1 MVPART
7 KEEGK
12 MANNQVN
19 PVIDG
24 KSKNRNLNP
33 VILTIFA
40 VLMLYTI
47 VMFIILGW
55 GLLTSIKST
64 MDFKIYGNVLGF
76 PDYSPEHHMGPEYE
90 GWTIFDF
97 LTKNYTQAFKI
108 FKYKTPNTTY
118 YSAIWGEINVIG
130 GEVTFINFVINSIVY
145 AVIGS
150 IIQVFTCMT
159 TAFMCCKYR
168 YKFSYF
174 IYTMLLVVM
183 TIPIIGS
190 GPSTIQVLYDLGI
203 YDTYI
208 AMFIMSANM
217 SGMYFFVYF
226 AFFQGLSD
234 TYIEAAEIDGSS
246 QLMTY
251 IRIVVPL
258 AMNMAG
264 TVILIVFITL
274 WNNYSVPLLY
284 YPTKPTLAY
293 AIYKM
298 NENTTNTGTGGFFVQ
313 SVPQKVAGCM
323 TLALPMIILFVA
335 LKNRILGNLSM
346 GGLKE

>member
-1 MVPART
+1 MAT
-7 KEEGK
+7 ENKEL
-12 MANNQVN
+12 VN
-19 PVIDG
+19 KVIDG

-33 VILTIFA
+33 VILAIFSI
-40 VLMLYTI
+40 LMIYTI
-47 VMFIILGW
+47 AMLILIGW
-55 GLLTSIKST
+55 GLLTSFKTSV
-64 MDFKIYGNVLGF
+64 DFVTKGNVLGL
-76 PDYSPEHHMGPEYE
+76 PNYSSEVHDSFKYYD
-90 GWTIFDF
+90 GWTLWKF
-97 LTKNYTQAFKI
+97 LTNNYSVVFNI
-108 FKYKTPNTTY
+108 FSYKTQNITY
-118 YSAIWGEINVIG
+118 ISAIWGPIKNVG
-130 GEVTFINFVINSIVY
+130 GEVYFYNFVINSLIY
-145 AVIGS
+145 AVLGS
-150 IIQVFTCMT
+150 VIQVVTCMT
-159 TAFMCCKYR
+159 TAFMCCKYK

-190 GPSTIQVLYDLGI
+190 GPSTVQVLYDLGI
-203 YDTYI
+203 YDTYF
-208 AMFIMSANM
+208 AMIIMSANM

-251 IRIVVPL
+251 IRIVMPL

-264 TVILIVFITL
+264 TVILICFITL

-298 NENTTNTGTGGFFVQ
+298 NGNTDHVPNQFFNQ
-313 SVPQKVAGCM
+313 NIPQRVAGCM
-323 TLALPMIILFVA
+323 TLAIPMIILFIL